1 MTVEKRMPPAV
12 LELKKRLQDQ
22 YPGRLARCV
31 LFGSRARGDHAP
43 DSDIDVLVT
52 LRGPVDGKTEKD
64 IWSLAYA
71 LDLEFEVLLDVQV
84 LSEEDLQNRILGAI
98 PLMENV
104 EKDGV
109 PV

>member
-1 MTVEKRMPPAV
+1 MEKLLPPAV

-22 YPGRLARCV
+22 YTGRVARCV

-52 LRGPVDGKTEKD
+52 LRGPVDWKTKRN
-64 IWSLAYA
+64 IGSLAYK
-71 LDLEFEVLLDVQV
+71 LDLQFEVVLDVHV
-84 LSEEDLQNRILGAI
+84 FSEEELQNTILGAI

-109 PV
+109 PI

>member
-52 LRGPVDGKTEKD
+52 LRGPVDWKTEFAILD
-64 IWSLAYA
+64 IAYEI
-71 LDLEFEVLLDVQV
+71 DLQFDVITDIQIF
-84 LSEEDLQNRILGAI
+84 SEEELQNTILGAM
-98 PLMENV
+98 PLIENV